1 MLKSSESNCINYL
14 IGQNNVGQC
23 DEIFRRCRKFC
34 STKNDAPR
42 KFCPRSLHLRDVL
55 LDKSDGIYFVRRK
68 FCPTLFCSIRLRT
81 DENREK
87 SASL

>member
-34 STKNDAPR
+34 STKNDASR
-42 KFCPRSLHLRDVL
+42 IRDVL